1 MEIDILGTAYQIMDD
16 VGRDEEFDGV
26 SNFYKKE
33 IHLKK
38 YEDLLDKEST
48 EEEKKE
54 RFRECVRHELI
65 HCALF
70 ESGMEEWAYDEQLV
84 YWISIQFPKL
94 SELFRKMDVT

>member
-1 MEIDILGTAYQIMDD
+1 MEIDILGAAYHILHD
-16 VGRDEEFDGV
+16 VDRNEEFDGV

-38 YEDLLDKEST
+38 DMDLLDKGST

-94 SELFRKMDVT
+94 LGLFQKMDAI